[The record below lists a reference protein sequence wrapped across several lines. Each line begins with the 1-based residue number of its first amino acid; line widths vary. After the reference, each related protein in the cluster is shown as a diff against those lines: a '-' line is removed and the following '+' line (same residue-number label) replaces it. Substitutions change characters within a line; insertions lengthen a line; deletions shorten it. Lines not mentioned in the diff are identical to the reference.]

1 MSQDDEKNGTSVNMI
16 LGINALSYQ
25 MPPDLSVSVSVAQC
39 NQFFQGSAFSPQST
53 GTCIWNTGSCYVD
66 PSACWLILDV
76 LNDTSPTLDKGIWFG
91 PDMSACNLINRWTI

>member
-53 GTCIWNTGSCYVD
+53 GTCIWNTLKT
-66 PSACWLILDV
+66 P
-76 LNDTSPTLDKGIWFG
+76 
-91 PDMSACNLINRWTI
+91 